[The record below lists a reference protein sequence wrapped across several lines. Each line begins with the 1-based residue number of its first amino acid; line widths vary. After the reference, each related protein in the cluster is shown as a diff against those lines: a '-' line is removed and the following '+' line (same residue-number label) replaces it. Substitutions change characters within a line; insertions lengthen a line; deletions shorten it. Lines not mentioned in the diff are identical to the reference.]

1 MNSLK
6 AQNGGVCMFGELSK
20 MLKEITVLKNTE
32 TAPTE
37 ETASQVSE
45 LMLNTCEISTQVAS
59 TLYTLQH
66 ALINESDAKGLIE
79 EAINDLNNLK
89 RALI

>member
-1 MNSLK
+1 
-6 AQNGGVCMFGELSK
+6 MFGELSK

-32 TAPTE
+32 AAPTE

-45 LMLNTCEISTQVAS
+45 IMLNTCEISAQIAS

-66 ALINESDAKGLIE
+66 ALINEGDAKGLIE

-89 RALI
+89 KALI